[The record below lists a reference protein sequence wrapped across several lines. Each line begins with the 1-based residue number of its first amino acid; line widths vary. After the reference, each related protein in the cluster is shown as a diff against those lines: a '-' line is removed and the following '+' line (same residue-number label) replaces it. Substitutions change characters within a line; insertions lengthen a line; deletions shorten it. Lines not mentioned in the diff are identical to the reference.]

1 MPGHERDTSNVFS
14 LLAALVAT
22 AMVMGLLAAGILI
35 PAVGAAGAAA
45 KSGVDLFDSL
55 PGEFQQSPL
64 SQQSRIVDAKGGL
77 ITTPYDENRIIVQ
90 LDQISPWMRKAQIA
104 IEDARFY
111 EHGGVDPRSITRA
124 LISNFQG
131 GEITQGAST
140 LTQQFVK
147 ITLQENA
154 LRQGDREAAKAAT
167 AKSYTR
173 KLQEMK
179 YAVTL
184 EQTLTKDQILAGY
197 LNLVYYG
204 DKAYGVEAAARHY
217 FNVHASKLTL
227 AQAATLA
234 GVVRQP
240 GNTDPR
246 NNPSAAQARRDVV
259 LNRME
264 QLGMITSKQKHDAM
278 AVPVAKLLHITDDR
292 ANTCAVSKEPY
303 FCEYIL
309 AYLKDMSNHS
319 LDFLG
324 KSLPERV
331 NTINRGGL
339 TIRTTLDPD
348 LQRKARQEI
357 TQKVPI
363 ANKEHVGAAAT
374 VIEPG
379 TGKVLAMAQ
388 ASKYGLVKSL
398 GQAARTGTTQVN
410 WNVDTKFG
418 GTTGFAFGSTAKMFA
433 LVTALKQGMPINSD
447 IYAKFATTKKPA
459 VYLPSEMH
467 DSCRSGEPWEVRN
480 DESIGG
486 GTIPLKTA
494 IAKSINTAFASLVV
508 KLGGCSVLKNMGLL
522 GLHQGS
528 GAPIQPYPSAITL
541 GSDSVTPLTMASS
554 YATLAADGK
563 YCQPNPLIS
572 ITTSDKKDVALPKTP
587 CKQVIDE
594 QVARGVTLL
603 LEGVIDHGT
612 GTGAKLAGG
621 RPAAGK
627 TGTTDGHTESWFI
640 GYTPQ
645 RAAAVWV
652 GTPYSQTT
660 MRNLH
665 LGGSFYRNVFGGT
678 IAAPLWGQIMDSA
691 MKGLPFEDFT
701 NPNDKTVNGDTITI
715 PNVIGRS
722 VSEAKSI
729 LKSAGFESVVA
740 GYADS
745 NVPRGQVAAT
755 NPSGRAPKGATIGLI
770 VSSGF
775 QGPTA
780 TGNQSTP
787 SPFPFPFPFPTRTR
801 RP

>member
-1 MPGHERDTSNVFS
+1 MLGRTRDTTNVFS
-14 LLAALVAT
+14 LLVALVAT
-22 AMVMGLLAAGILI
+22 SAVMGLLAAGILI

-45 KSGVDLFDSL
+45 KSGVELFDSL

-111 EHGGVDPRSITRA
+111 EHGGVDPRGITRA

-154 LRQGDREAAKAAT
+154 LREGDREAAKRVT
-167 AKSYTR
+167 AKNYTR

-217 FNVHASKLTL
+217 FNTHAAKLTL

-234 GVVRQP
+234 GVVQQP
-240 GNTDPR
+240 GATDPR
-246 NNPSAAQARRDVV
+246 NNPTAAQARRDLV

-264 QLGMITSKQKHDAM
+264 QLNMITSKQKHDAM
-278 AVPVAKLLHITDDR
+278 AVPVVKMLHITDDR

-339 TIRTTLDPD
+339 TIRSTLDPG
-348 LQRKARQEI
+348 LQRKARQEL
-357 TQKVPI
+357 TQRVPI
-363 ANKEHVGAAAT
+363 ANREHVGAAAT

-379 TGKVLAMAQ
+379 TGKVLAMVQ
-388 ASKYGLVKSL
+388 ASKYGQVKSL
-398 GQAARTGTTQVN
+398 GDAAQKGTTQVN
-410 WNVDTKFG
+410 WNVDTRFG

-433 LVTALKQGMPINSD
+433 LVTALKQGMAVNSE

-467 DSCRSGEPWEVRN
+467 DSCRAGVPWEVRN

-486 GTIPLKTA
+486 GNIPLPTA
-494 IAKSINTAFASLVV
+494 TAKSINTAFASLVV
-508 KLGGCSVLKNMGLL
+508 KLGGCSVLKTMGQM

-528 GAPIQPYPSAITL
+528 GAAIQPYPSAITL
-541 GSDSVTPLTMASS
+541 GSDSVTPLTIASS
-554 YATLAADGK
+554 YATLAANGK
-563 YCQPNPLIS
+563 YCPPSPILS
-572 ITTSDKKDVALPKTP
+572 ITTSEKKNVSMPTTV
-587 CKQVIDE
+587 CKQVVDDQI
-594 QVARGVTLL
+594 ARGVTRL

-612 GTGAKLAGG
+612 GVGAKLAGG

-652 GTPYSQTT
+652 GTPYSQKT
-660 MRNLH
+660 MKNLN
-665 LGGSFYRNVFGGT
+665 LGGRFYGQIFGGT
-678 IAAPLWGQIMDSA
+678 IAAPLWGEIMNSA
-691 MKGLPFEDFT
+691 MKGLPFRDFSG
-701 NPNDKTVNGDTITI
+701 PSDKILNGDMLDI
-715 PNVIGRS
+715 PNVTGRT
-722 VSEAKSI
+722 VDEAKAI
-729 LKSAGFESVVA
+729 LKAAGFEATVVGETTSNIPRGLVVA
-740 GYADS
+740 TD
-745 NVPRGQVAAT
+745 
-755 NPSGRAPKGATIGLI
+755 PSKKAPKGTTIGLI
-770 VSSGF
+770 LSSGPQN
-775 QGPTA
+775 QGNT
-780 TGNQSTP
+780 QYTP
-787 SPFPFPFPFPTRTR
+787 GPFPFPTPTRTKGH
-801 RP
+801 

>member
-1 MPGHERDTSNVFS
+1 MQRRDRDTTNVLS
-14 LLAALVAT
+14 LLAALVGT
-22 AMVMGLLAAGILI
+22 AMVMGLLAAGIMI

-45 KSGVDLFDSL
+45 KQGVNLFDSL

-111 EHGGVDPRSITRA
+111 EHGGVDPRGITRA
-124 LISNFQG
+124 FISNFQG

-167 AKSYTR
+167 AKNYTR

-234 GVVRQP
+234 GVVQQP
-240 GNTDPR
+240 GSTDPR
-246 NNPSAAQARRDVV
+246 NNPQAAQTRRDIV

-264 QLGMITSKQKHDAM
+264 QLHVITSKQKHDAM
-278 AVPVAKLLHITDDR
+278 AVPVVKMLHITDDR

-348 LQRKARQEI
+348 LQRKTRQEV
-357 TQKVPI
+357 TNRVPI
-363 ANKEHVGAAAT
+363 ANSEHIGAAAT

-388 ASKYGLVKSL
+388 ASKYGVVKSNA
-398 GQAARTGTTQVN
+398 QAARKGTTQVN

-433 LVTALKQGMPINSD
+433 LVTALKQGMPLNSS

-467 DSCRSGEPWEVRN
+467 DSCKAGVPWEVRN

-486 GTIPLKTA
+486 GKIPLATA

-508 KLGGCSVLKNMGLL
+508 KLGGCSVLKTMGQL

-528 GAPIQPYPSAITL
+528 GAAIQPYPSAITL
-541 GSDSVTPLTMASS
+541 GSDSVTPLTIASS

-563 YCQPNPLIS
+563 YCTPNPLLS
-572 ITTSDKKDVALPKTP
+572 ITTSEKKEIKVPKTV
-587 CKQVIDE
+587 CKQVID
-594 QVARGVTLL
+594 QQIARGVTRL

-612 GTGAKLAGG
+612 GVGAKLAGG

-645 RAAAVWV
+645 RAAAVWI
-652 GTPYSQTT
+652 GTPYSQKT
-660 MRNLH
+660 MKNLS
-665 LGGSFYRNVFGGT
+665 LGGRHYGEIFGGT
-678 IAAPLWGQIMDSA
+678 IAAPLWAEIMDSA
-691 MKGLPFEDFT
+691 MKGLPVKDFPG
-701 NPNDKTVNGDTITI
+701 PNDKTLNGDLVDL
-715 PNVIGRS
+715 PNVVGRTPD
-722 VSEAKSI
+722 EAKSI
-729 LKSAGFESVVA
+729 LKAAGFEASVVGQIA
-740 GYADS
+740 S
-745 NVPRGQVAAT
+745 NVPQGLVAAT
-755 NPSGRAPKGATIGLI
+755 DPSGKATKGSVIGLLT
-770 VSSGF
+770 SSGGGSRSRYSF
-775 QGPTA
+775 PT
-780 TGNQSTP
+780 TLP
-787 SPFPFPFPFPTRTR
+787 PFPQPYPTPTKRH
-801 RP
+801 